1 MQEGGEGGTG
11 GGGGEAASC
20 LEEEARR
27 APLHLPSSLPP
38 PIPLPLP
45 IPLLKKPHSIPY
57 TKKPFAIPCLAKM
70 FLLIPCAKI
79 TKTNANSVFIRLPE
93 SKSENSISSMKSHH
107 WCDLILKYF
116 HGGHEFLKTLFLQLE
131 RKPTKSSVLKIKPI
145 AWRGIRT
152 SPSKMSSLKNSG
164 LHTKFRDSPVGL
176 LSTELGTSPSKISS
190 FKKSGLHTKFP
201 YSLVGLLSTFAAST
215 DVTCHLW

>member
-1 MQEGGEGGTG
+1 MHAAWKKGFARQKSRIMQEGGEGGTG

-45 IPLLKKPHSIPY
+45 IPLLKNLLHNFFCH
-57 TKKPFAIPCLAKM
+57 TLHKKPSGHTLHKKIPLAIPRLAKM
-70 FLLIPCAKI
+70 LLPIPCAKI

-93 SKSENSISSMKSHH
+93 SKSENSISSTKSHH

-116 HGGHEFLKTLFLQLE
+116 HGGHEFWKTLFLQLE
-131 RKPTKSSVLKIKPI
+131 RKPTKSRVLKITP
-145 AWRGIRT
+145 
-152 SPSKMSSLKNSG
+152 M
-164 LHTKFRDSPVGL
+164 D
-176 LSTELGTSPSKISS
+176 
-190 FKKSGLHTKFP
+190 
-201 YSLVGLLSTFAAST
+201 
-215 DVTCHLW
+215 